1 MIKKINR
8 PAALVVYGNN
18 NNFNNNNNQICIV
31 KCGYNLRGAG

>member
-8 PAALVVYGNN
+8 PAALVVYGNY

>member
-31 KCGYNLRGAG
+31 KCGYNFRDAG